1 VVTIAGAAEQGAGPA
16 NCVFCAV
23 VRGSEP
29 ASFVYRDDQVVGI
42 MSLDQPTRH
51 KVLVLPREH
60 VETIFDL
67 SDEQAGSLF
76 RAAADIAR
84 AVRAASGCV
93 GLNVVQ
99 SNGSAAGQDVP
110 HFHMHLLP
118 RAAGDQI
125 RLDWPARRAERAEL
139 DTMAAEIG
147 RNMRAN

>member
-1 VVTIAGAAEQGAGPA
+1 VVTVAGAAEQGAGPA

-76 RAAADIAR
+76 RAAAEIAR
-84 AVRAASGCV
+84 AVRAASGCA

-99 SNGSAAGQDVP
+99 SNGSAAGQDVRIFICTSSP
-110 HFHMHLLP
+110 EP
-118 RAAGDQI
+118 
-125 RLDWPARRAERAEL
+125 PATRSASIGRHEGLSAREL